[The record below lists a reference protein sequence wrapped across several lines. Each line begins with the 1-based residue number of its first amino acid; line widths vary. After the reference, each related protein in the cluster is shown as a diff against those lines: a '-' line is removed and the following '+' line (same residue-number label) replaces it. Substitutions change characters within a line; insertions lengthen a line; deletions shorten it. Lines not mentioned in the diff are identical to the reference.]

1 MKYWQKS
8 ARPVAFAWGL
18 AFTLLTTQT
27 VFAKVMDRV
36 VAKVNGEIITLS
48 SVEER
53 ASIAKQQLAASNSP
67 KEFSEKEIAE
77 KTLDAIIEEKLQLQ
91 EAKKAGL
98 GIDDEAVQLALDD
111 IMQRNNITES
121 QMETML
127 ENEGRS
133 MEQYKEVIR
142 NQILVTKVVQF
153 HMGKMGAVSNRQIR
167 EYYQRHQ
174 KDYWQPRQPFVR
186 HILFIAE
193 ESASPEERQLKKI
206 KTREV
211 LRLIRTGSDF
221 AEMAKEYSEDV
232 SASTGGEIG
241 LLKKGHLVPEFE
253 KAALSLKS
261 GEVSDV
267 VESRYGFH
275 IIKVDSVIPGKT
287 RPIREV
293 KGEIEKVLQVENKQK
308 KFQKWMRELKSHAMI
323 QKTLFQDSDK
333 EDGPKRDLVLK
344 KAKFPQASPKTKGR
358 IRKQRQWEEAANV
371 KNNKRGNSLKV
382 KKNKFQEIKNRLAFI
397 KRLRRN
403 EKISEDEY
411 LVRKRKLLDQL

>member
-8 ARPVAFAWGL
+8 AKPVAIAWGL
-18 AFTLLTTQT
+18 AFSVLTTQT

-53 ASIAKQQLAASNSP
+53 ASIAKQQLAASSSP
-67 KEFSEKEIAE
+67 EEFSEKEIAE
-77 KTLDAIIEEKLQLQ
+77 KTLDTIIEEKLQLQ
-91 EAKKAGL
+91 AAKKAGL
-98 GIDDEAVQLALDD
+98 DIDEEAVQLALDD
-111 IMQRNNITES
+111 IMKRNNITES

-133 MEQYKEVIR
+133 LEQYKEVIR

-153 HMGKMGAVSNRQIR
+153 HMGKTGAVTNRQIR
-167 EYYQRHQ
+167 EYYQKHQ

-193 ESASPEERQLKKI
+193 ESASPEERQLKKN

-211 LRLIRTGSDF
+211 LRLIRAGSDF
-221 AEMAKEYSEDV
+221 SEMAKKYSEDV

-293 KGEIEKVLQVENKQK
+293 KGEIEKALQFENKQK
-308 KFQKWMRELKSHAMI
+308 KYENWMRELKSHAMI

-333 EDGPKRDLVLK
+333 EDTPKRDLFLK
-344 KAKFPQASPKTKGR
+344 KAKLSQESPKAKSR
-358 IRKQRQWEEAANV
+358 IRKQSQWEEASNI
-371 KNNKRGNSLKV
+371 KNKKRG
-382 KKNKFQEIKNRLAFI
+382 KKLSSSKSKFLEIKNRLAFI
-397 KRLRRN
+397 KRLRKN

-411 LVRKRKLLDQL
+411 NLRKRKLLDQL